1 MLQEPMHQTKDDKPQ
16 CQATTKKGTRA
27 FCVIFLLLLLLLL
40 CAFHVLR
47 SIDRA
52 RLITNPRVC
61 FNEVFPAGRYT
72 KTAFRFCAR
81 ARSFLRRCRSHRLAA
96 LGDVCLCIY
105 VPQATS
111 ASAQP
116 RKAPNI
122 ARNTPEAP
130 SKEERGA
137 FRSFREKTKKTRE
150 RDTAFFCASR
160 EMHKIRERERERE
173 RETFITKRERRALTE
188 RARVTSERES

>member
-61 FNEVFPAGRYT
+61 FSTRFSPRRYKNRFPLLR
-72 KTAFRFCAR
+72 AR
-81 ARSFLRRCRSHRLAA
+81 AFFSPPLSFSPTRCSRGCLFMYMYHRRP
-96 LGDVCLCIY
+96 
-105 VPQATS
+105 VP
-111 ASAQP
+111 
-116 RKAPNI
+116 
-122 ARNTPEAP
+122 AP
-130 SKEERGA
+130 SHGRLQILRATRRRLQVKKKGVPFGVSERKQKKQE
-137 FRSFREKTKKTRE
+137 RETRLSFVRRL
-150 RDTAFFCASR
+150 

-173 RETFITKRERRALTE
+173 REKHL
-188 RARVTSERES
+188 

>member
-61 FNEVFPAGRYT
+61 FSTRFSPRRYKNRFPLLR
-72 KTAFRFCAR
+72 AR
-81 ARSFLRRCRSHRLAA
+81 AFFSPPLSFSPTRCSRGCLFMYMYHRRP
-96 LGDVCLCIY
+96 
-105 VPQATS
+105 VP
-111 ASAQP
+111 
-116 RKAPNI
+116 
-122 ARNTPEAP
+122 AP
-130 SKEERGA
+130 SHGRLQILRATRRRLQVKKKGVPFGVSER
-137 FRSFREKTKKTRE
+137 KHKKTRE

-160 EMHKIRERERERE
+160 DAQNKRERERERE
-173 RETFITKRERRALTE
+173 RERNIYNE
-188 RARVTSERES
+188 EREEL